1 MGDIYRILN
10 VSKGATLVEI
20 KKAYRKL
27 AMKYHPDLNPPEKRK
42 SVAESFKRISA
53 AYSELVEIKSNEETL
68 QYTRA
73 TTYQSKK
80 AWNPHEA
87 TYDVHFYKYY
97 KPGGGTNYNRDVWK
111 GWHYGEGVE
120 QIPSVTFTGSG
131 GGWEKNPSKSQRYFR
146 GKKMRQRQ
154 QQQQNETTEEDPD
167 RNHVPTFE
175 EILQAKEASRQI
187 ARDNLAMRRD
197 RRRSGNVEENNSTNG
212 CVVS

>member
-42 SVAESFKRISA
+42 SVEESFKRISA
-53 AYSELVEIKSNEETL
+53 AYSELIEIKNSEETL
-68 QYTRA
+68 QYSRA
-73 TTYQSKK
+73 TTYQNKK
-80 AWNPHEA
+80 PWNPHEV
-87 TYDVHFYKYY
+87 TYDAHFYKYY

-131 GGWEKNPSKSQRYFR
+131 PWGKNPSKSQRYFR
-146 GKKMRQRQ
+146 GKKMRE
-154 QQQQNETTEEDPD
+154 QQQQNEPAEEDPD
-167 RNHVPTFE
+167 RNHVPTPE
-175 EILQAKEASRQI
+175 EILHAKEASRQFAI
-187 ARDNLAMRRD
+187 DNLAMRRD
-197 RRRSGNVEENNSTNG
+197 RRRSGIVENSKNG